1 MMRGR
6 AGLIGVVALVVLL
19 AAGPVRAE
27 LKLAT
32 FSVKGMVCQN

>member
-1 MMRGR
+1 MRGR
-6 AGLIGVVALVVLL
+6 AVVIGVMTLVLLL

-32 FSVKGMVCQN
+32 LGVKGMVCQS